1 MFRTNAN
8 NRGFS
13 GSARAPRKRLSAG
26 FTLIEMLVVVAIIVI
41 VTSLALAKNSQFN
54 NTILLSDTAYDISFS
69 IRQAQVYGL
78 SVREFT
84 GSGISSTF
92 SVGYGV
98 YFSANT
104 PSQYT
109 LFVDIDRDHL
119 YQNPPDAIEQSII
132 LRNNYKIAT
141 LCGSRSGTET
151 CDLSSLAVAFE
162 RPNPDTFMSSGGV
175 AYDSVRLVLQA
186 RGGDTR
192 SINIFTTG
200 QISVAGQ

>member
-1 MFRTNAN
+1 MFRSNTN
-8 NRGFS
+8 NRSFS
-13 GSARAPRKRLSAG
+13 ESARSARKRLSAG

-78 SVREFT
+78 SVKEFT
-84 GSGISSTF
+84 GNGISSTF

-98 YFSANT
+98 YFNANT

-109 LFVDIDRDHL
+109 LFVDTDRDHL
-119 YQNPPDAIEQSII
+119 YQNPPDAIEQSVI
-132 LRNNYKIAT
+132 LRNNYRIST
-141 LCGSRSGTET
+141 LCGSRNGTET
-151 CDLSSLAVAFE
+151 CGLSSLTVAFE
-162 RPNPDTFMSSGGV
+162 RPNPDAFMSSGGA
-175 AYDSVRLVLQA
+175 AYDSVRLILQA

-200 QISVAGQ
+200 QISVTGQ